1 MLTRERLQKTSGGLR
16 KRKLPTI
23 NRDTLHFVSAIVY
36 CFQYHKTLVEVEFRE
51 LLFEVGK
58 RGERQRS
65 TTENKSTCYERLK
78 KGTWATLVGEER
90 SLPFWQKLRCF
101 TTNIIKWHW
110 LKIKILQHFNP
121 EQEVFRTLY
130 SNPLTGSRVG
140 LGTPPWFRIWSKITH
155 YFIPR
160 WVPNHKCYWNFLTSD

>member
-90 SLPFWQKLRCF
+90 SLPF
-101 TTNIIKWHW
+101 
-110 LKIKILQHFNP
+110 
-121 EQEVFRTLY
+121 
-130 SNPLTGSRVG
+130 
-140 LGTPPWFRIWSKITH
+140 
-155 YFIPR
+155 
-160 WVPNHKCYWNFLTSD
+160 